1 VTIFLDL
8 LLLMTYGVTYVMAKT
23 SGNPRIVNRT
33 VRAKLSPRRDPYWH
47 LIAEGQHLGY
57 RRLDIGGTWVARY
70 YTREHGRRF
79 QALGV
84 ADDTAPANG
93 THLLSFAD
101 ALQAAQGWFAT
112 VTRADANGVHIGPY
126 TVDDAA
132 TAWLDKWKGSA
143 RSKATSKGNV
153 THHILPTL
161 GQIELSKLSR
171 ETINGWLHDLAQKPP
186 MKVLQRQQST
196 KKLSPSRRSKIVY
209 DPNDPETQRKRKDTA
224 NRVFND
230 LRALLSQAYMNDKV
244 ASEKAWKT
252 VNKLEGTA
260 KVSSEGLSL
269 DEAPRFI
276 ATCPSDFL
284 ILVQAALITGCRYD
298 DLCKLKVRAYVPR
311 LHAVEVK
318 QGKTGEWQRSYL
330 SDDEEA
336 FFVKHTS
343 DKQADDYIFLRGDG
357 KPWGKSHQQ
366 ERMKDALKAAKI
378 NRHIRFHDLRHTL
391 GQWLAESGMDMKV
404 ISKQLGHSSVR
415 VTEKHYV
422 QYTPEFLAKTVRENK
437 PSFLGNV

>member
-1 VTIFLDL
+1 
-8 LLLMTYGVTYVMAKT
+8 M
-23 SGNPRIVNRT
+23 RT
-33 VRAKLSPRRDPYWH
+33 AEHSVRELGSRSARQRLPIQARPYFAHVADGLS
-47 LIAEGQHLGY
+47 IGY
-57 RRLDIGGTWVARY
+57 RRGKTGGSWIARSFDK
-70 YTREHGRRF
+70 EHGYRF
-79 QALGV
+79 SPLGKSNDLIESVGMTFQQAQDAARVWYGQIAL
-84 ADDTAPANG
+84 
-93 THLLSFAD
+93 AD
-101 ALQAAQGWFAT
+101 ASGIH
-112 VTRADANGVHIGPY
+112 VGPY
-126 TVDDAA
+126 KVSDAA
-132 TAWLDKWKGSA
+132 TAWLAKWKGSA
-143 RSKATSKGNV
+143 RSKVTSLGNV
-153 THHILPTL
+153 THHILPKL
-161 GQIELSKLSR
+161 GHVELSKLTR
-171 ETINGWLHDLAQKPP
+171 EMIEGWLHDLAQQPP
-186 MKVLQRQQST
+186 VKVLQRQQST
-196 KKLSPSRRSKIVY
+196 KKLAPSRQSKIIY
-209 DPNDPETQRKRKDTA
+209 NPDDPETQRKRRDTA

-260 KVSSEGLSL
+260 KASSEGLTL
-269 DEAPRFI
+269 EEAKHFI
-276 ATCPSDFL
+276 DSCPSDFL

-298 DLCKLKVRAYVPR
+298 DLCKMKVRAYVPR

-318 QGKTGEWQRSYL
+318 QSKTGEMQRSYL

-336 FFVKHTS
+336 FFIKNTS
-343 DKQADDYIFLRGDG
+343 GKQADDHIFLRSDG
-357 KPWGKSHQQ
+357 EPWGKSHQQ

-437 PSFLGNV
+437 PSFLSNV